1 MKYAPAPGIVITAQ
15 AYGPSM
21 MNAEIVRHISCTGT
35 ACRPLIAVQAIA
47 GRRGRACASPHG
59 RFRRPPSPHG
69 CVWHRPFRRANR
81 PRGWGKPHP
90 WSFYI
95 CRAHYLRIPLPSS
108 PWGRGWIAS
117 GAFISRC
124 EKGAP
129 RSACRGGEGV
139 LSGRL
144 IRMPPVATTRRPRFL
159 YKQFRRLLGHAVR
172 STAQHHAACSVSD
185 GVWRSSSAF
194 WICALV
200 RAKNAWC
207 DRDARPSWFP
217 PCPRLLTPSSPS
229 RPG

>member
-1 MKYAPAPGIVITAQ
+1 
-15 AYGPSM
+15 M

-47 GRRGRACASPHG
+47 DRRGGLVLPSWP
-59 RFRRPPSPHG
+59 RRPPSPHG
-69 CVWHRPFRRANR
+69 CVWHRPFRRANG

-95 CRAHYLRIPLPSS
+95 CRAHYLRIPLPSP

-144 IRMPPVATTRRPRFL
+144 IPTPPVATTRRPRFFA
-159 YKQFRRLLGHAVR
+159 QTIPAPPGRCRSRTAARRTPSFSDGRRGVSPFELDSLGHARCRPVPQSSVAER
-172 STAQHHAACSVSD
+172 SRSRQCMDPTGADD
-185 GVWRSSSAF
+185 G
-194 WICALV
+194 I
-200 RAKNAWC
+200 
-207 DRDARPSWFP
+207 
-217 PCPRLLTPSSPS
+217 
-229 RPG
+229 